1 MSGRC
6 LLIGLDGATFSIL
19 DPLMEDGVMPFLK
32 RFVESG
38 TRAELRSVIPPLTPP
53 AWTSIMTG
61 RSPGHHGIVDFFTFE
76 SPDTRYV
83 RFTNSSHVKCETV
96 WSMVSRHGLTATTL
110 NFPLMA
116 PPRPI
121 AGHVVP
127 GWVLWRYLRHY
138 CYPAGLYDRLKGLPG
153 FLAKELAMNID
164 VEQKAVEGCAQE
176 EQEEW
181 AQFHIRRERQWF
193 EILTYL
199 MRTEPSHLTA
209 IVFDGVDKL
218 QHLFWRLLDPACRTG
233 RLSPREEGLRR
244 LCLDYFRQLDGFIAE
259 AVALAGEDANVFFV
273 SDHGFGPSSDIFYVN
288 QWLHQHGYLKWAGS
302 GAPNEQASGA
312 LGLNLGTIGSLDTL
326 IDWSGTTA
334 YMRTP
339 SGYGIHICVAGRRGK
354 EGVPPADYLPFRQK
368 LTDALRAFQD
378 PATGQPV
385 VTRVWTRE
393 EAFPGALEDVAPDLT
408 FELRDGGAPSTV
420 QSDVVLRRRADTI
433 GSHRPDGIFLAR
445 GPAVG
450 SGIRLPQTSVL
461 DVTPILLY
469 TLGIPVPEDLE
480 GQVPVDLFEP
490 AFIRTRSVMKG
501 GPTVPP
507 DPFPSVAVEGEGEEE
522 VIARLRALGYVD

>member
-19 DPLMEDGVMPFLK
+19 DPLMEEGVMPFLK

-38 TRAELRSVIPPLTPP
+38 TRAELRSVVPPLTPP

-61 RSPGHHGIVDFFTFE
+61 RSPGNHGIVDFFTYE

-83 RFTNSSHVKCETV
+83 RFANSSHVQCETV
-96 WSMVSRHGLTATTL
+96 WSMASRHRLTSTTL

-164 VEQKAVEGCAQE
+164 LEQKAVEGCAQE

-181 AQFHIRRERQWF
+181 ARFHIRRERQWF
-193 EILTYL
+193 EILTWL

-218 QHLFWRLLDPACRTG
+218 QHLFWRLLDPACRAE
-233 RLSPREEGLRR
+233 RLSPRDEGLRR
-244 LCLDYFRQLDGFIAE
+244 LCLDYFRQLDGIIAE
-259 AVALAGEDANVFFV
+259 AVTLAGEDANVFFV
-273 SDHGFGPSSDIFYVN
+273 SDHGFGPSDNIFYVN
-288 QWLHQHGYLKWAGS
+288 SWLHQNGYLKWAGN
-302 GAPNEQASGA
+302 GAPNEQAAGA
-312 LGLNLGTIGSLDTL
+312 LGLNLGMIGSMDRL

-334 YMRTP
+334 YARTP
-339 SGYGIHICVAGRRGK
+339 SSYGIHICVAGTRGE
-354 EGVPPADYLPFRQK
+354 EGVPPADYLPFRQR
-368 LTDALRAFQD
+368 LADALRAFTD

-393 EAFPGALEDVAPDLT
+393 EAFSGPLADIAPDLT
-408 FELRDGGAPSTV
+408 FALRNGGAPSTV
-420 QSDVVLRRRADTI
+420 PSDTALHRRAETI
-433 GSHRPDGIFLAR
+433 GSHRPEGIFLAR
-445 GPAVG
+445 GPAVANG
-450 SGIRLPQTSVL
+450 ASLPQISVL
-461 DVTPILLY
+461 DATPILLY
-469 TLGIPVPEDLE
+469 ALGIPVPEDLE
-480 GQVPVDLFEP
+480 GRVPPGLFKP
-490 AFIRTRSVMKG
+490 AFVTTHPIMMG
-501 GPTVPP
+501 GPTIPP
-507 DPFPSVAVEGEGEEE
+507 ETFPSVAVEGEGEQE
-522 VIARLRALGYVD
+522 VMARLKALGYVD